1 MDESSSVE
9 AVDETIA
16 LDSTCSSPPAADR
29 DDSENLPR
37 SLNSFGRLP
46 AATVV
51 LGMAIGALCDRFG
64 GWSPDV
70 LLVGFLAVC
79 LVWAAAQA
87 LQRFRVAAVS
97 VVAISAIAGA
107 IYHHHVWHR
116 LPSRDIAPLLSPRP
130 VLIRCE
136 GVVASPPV
144 VTPPRENPFNP
155 RLPPQSSTWFELA
168 VESLDAPNGSRSV
181 SGRLRIVVD
190 GIVEGVNVGD
200 RVDVQG
206 WSQSNQPLSNPG
218 GFDVAAFNRGK
229 GLRGTVRVR
238 SSELVS
244 VMDSGESIFERFRR
258 MLRKRAES
266 VLESAIHADVRPVA
280 DAMLLGDRS
289 LLPREMRT
297 VFVESGTVHLLAI
310 SGLHIGILMLFL
322 LAIGRALR
330 LSSRHSILLALVV
343 LFIYLQVADCRPPMI
358 RAFVIIT
365 IWSVGRLVRRPAF
378 SANSLAIAAIVLLAM
393 NPTSL
398 FDVGTQLSF
407 LAVAVIVWL
416 TSLGR
421 LPNGEPDV
429 AALSDSDAGIASG
442 SAVVSE
448 AVQRPWVRS
457 LKSFGKKVGAT
468 WLVSG
473 SIWLI
478 SAPLVISVFNVVSPA
493 GLVINVLLIP
503 VVGVGLCFG
512 FAAILLGVISQTI
525 AWPFAFV
532 FDCFLKLLVAA
543 IDLAASIELGHAYV
557 PEPPNWWLV
566 VFYAAVA
573 MAMLATT
580 LKHRPARVWLVVG
593 VWAIFGLTLLPADR
607 EAGSLRCTVLSVGHG
622 LSVIVETPSGRT
634 LVYDIGSRAGGELSS
649 RVLKEALWA
658 RGISK
663 VNALIV
669 SHSDVD
675 HYNGVLDLL
684 ESLPVGRILCSR
696 HFPDSR
702 QPLTLTTLDRAEE
715 LGVLPSLIK
724 QGDRLSLDN
733 AITMRILQPVAAT
746 SYDSDNAASVVLEI
760 EFQGRRILLTGDLDE
775 DGLEELLKQPARKVD
790 VLLAPHHGSTA
801 ANPAEL
807 AAWAS
812 PTFVIASAPTSSYQ
826 KQLELTYGPK
836 ALVMTTS
843 DSGAVTATI
852 SRHGKLDFEPFLSDE
867 K

>member
-1 MDESSSVE
+1 VE
-9 AVDETIA
+9 AVDEAIA
-16 LDSTCSSPPAADR
+16 LDAGWASPPVPDQVDS
-29 DDSENLPR
+29 DDLQP
-37 SLNSFGRLP
+37 SLSSFGRLP
-46 AATVV
+46 AATIV
-51 LGMAIGALCDRFG
+51 LGMATGVLCDRFG
-64 GWSPDV
+64 SWSSDI
-70 LLVGFLAVC
+70 LLAGFAAAC

-87 LQRFRVAAVS
+87 LQRMRVAAVL

-116 LPSRDIAPLLSPRP
+116 LPSRDIAPLLSPQP

-155 RLPPQSSTWFELA
+155 QLPPQSSTQFELA
-168 VESLDAPNGSRSV
+168 VENLDVRNGRRSV
-181 SGRLRIVVD
+181 SGRLQIVVD
-190 GIVEGVNVGD
+190 GIVEGVHVGN
-200 RVDVQG
+200 RVDIQG
-206 WSQSNQPLSNPG
+206 WSQSNRPLRNPG
-218 GFDVAAFNRGK
+218 GFDDAAFNRSK
-229 GLRGTVRVR
+229 GLRGIVRVS

-244 VMDSGESIFERFRR
+244 ITDSGEPIFQRFRR
-258 MLRKRAES
+258 ILRQRAES

-289 LLPREMRT
+289 LLPREVRT

-310 SGLHIGILMLFL
+310 SGLHIGILMMFL
-322 LAIGRALR
+322 LAIGRMLR
-330 LSSRHSILLALVV
+330 LSSRHSILLAMVV

-358 RAFVIIT
+358 RAFVIIA
-365 IWSVGRLVRRPAF
+365 IWSVGRLVRRSAF
-378 SANSLAIAAIVLLAM
+378 SANSLAIAAIVLLGL

-421 LPNGEPDV
+421 LSNGEPDV
-429 AALSDSDAGIASG
+429 AALSDSDARTTNG
-442 SAVVSE
+442 SAAISE

-457 LKSFGKKVGAT
+457 LKSFGKKIGAM

-503 VVGVGLCFG
+503 VVGIGLCSG
-512 FAAILLGVISQTI
+512 FAAILLGVFSQTI
-525 AWPFAFV
+525 AWPFAWV
-532 FDCFLKLLVAA
+532 FGWFLELLIAT

-557 PEPPNWWLV
+557 PEPPDWWLV
-566 VFYAAVA
+566 VFYTAVA

-580 LKHRPARVWLVVG
+580 LKRRPARGWIVVG
-593 VWAIFGLTLLPADR
+593 VWTMFGLTWLPADR
-607 EAGSLRCTVLSVGHG
+607 EEGSLRCTVLSVGHG
-622 LSVIVETPSGRT
+622 LSMIVETPSGGT
-634 LVYDIGSRAGGELSS
+634 LVYDVGSRAGGELSS

-684 ESLPVGRILCSR
+684 ESLPVGSILCSR

-702 QPLTLTTLDRAEE
+702 QPLTLKTLDRAEE
-715 LGVLPSLIK
+715 LGVLPSFIA
-724 QGDRLSLDN
+724 QGDRLSLDD
-733 AITMRILQPVAAT
+733 AVTMRILQPAAAT

-775 DGLEELLKQPARKVD
+775 VGLEELLKQPARKVD

-812 PTFVIASAPTSSYQ
+812 PTFVIASAPTPSYQ
-826 KQLELTYGPK
+826 KQLELTYGHETH
-836 ALVMTTS
+836 VVTTS

-852 SRHGKLDFEPFLSDE
+852 SRHGELDFEPFVNAAR
-867 K
+867 